1 MWQENGVGFTLTTG
15 RYQATSGKAYKAQTL
30 QYSPLIGLDVHFLQD
45 GEATLQ
51 LEAGMEYG
59 LLTIVDELELEGE
72 HYEADRLMRLGEG
85 VLTQTTTIRV
95 SAKKGCR
102 FMLIGGE
109 PLQQKV
115 LLWWNFVADSKEE
128 IKQSIEDWNNHH
140 PRFGKV
146 KTTLKRL
153 VAPELPVGFKG

>member
-1 MWQENGVGFTLTTG
+1 
-15 RYQATSGKAYKAQTL
+15 
-30 QYSPLIGLDVHFLQD
+30 
-45 GEATLQ
+45 
-51 LEAGMEYG
+51 MEYG

-72 HYEADRLMRLGEG
+72 GYEADRLMRLGEG
-85 VLTQTTTIRV
+85 VLTQATPIRV